1 MKRQLTAFEVQ
12 DVLRKLEL
20 YLNDLK
26 VRWNQENPGGVRSWF
41 TVPRSYIL
49 QATTFIV
56 GIIDELI
63 TFVEPV
69 IPEGSDKKAAVL
81 AVVGKLFDY
90 IAVQA
95 FPFWLKPFAGTI
107 KAIVVGIIIS
117 HLIDFIVAKYNSGY
131 WSMKQEATN
140 GTTDQVA

>member
-12 DVLRKLEL
+12 DVLRKLDL

-26 VRWNQENPGGVRSWF
+26 VRWNQENPGVGYWF

-49 QATTFIV
+49 KATIFIV
-56 GIIDELI
+56 GILDELI
-63 TFVEPV
+63 TFVEPI
-69 IPEGSDKKAAVL
+69 IPEGSDKKAAVV
-81 AVVGKLFDY
+81 AVAGKLFDY
-90 IAVQA
+90 IVVQA

-117 HLIDFIVAKYNSGY
+117 HLIDYIVSKYNSGY

>member
-26 VRWNQENPGGVRSWF
+26 VRWDQENPGVGSWF

-49 QATTFIV
+49 KATIFIV
-56 GIIDELI
+56 GILDELI
-63 TFVEPV
+63 TFVEPI
-69 IPEGSDKKAAVL
+69 IPEGSDKKAAVV
-81 AVVGKLFDY
+81 AVVSKLFDY
-90 IAVQA
+90 IVVQA

-117 HLIDFIVAKYNSGY
+117 HLIDFIVSKYNSGY